1 MQGEIEVC
9 GFRVGSGKKA
19 AIVSVLS
26 PPPEKPQVNTIFPV
40 LSFPPTQRNLNFHW
54 PSELCPFTLMTPWD
68 SPHSTCSMPEAFSDK
83 QAVDIDL
90 HFSFS

>member
-26 PPPEKPQVNTIFPV
+26 PPPENPQVNAIFPV

-54 PSELCPFTLMTPWD
+54 PSELCSLHSDD
-68 SPHSTCSMPEAFSDK
+68 SLGLAPLNLLNARGF
-83 QAVDIDL
+83 
-90 HFSFS
+90 FG